1 MTFHKIELLADQ
13 FCKLA
18 EGDDAPDTERNP
30 SVPVPEETPLEIG
43 FKPTP
48 DVFQFLRLLQVLA
61 TVKNKLATY
70 KDLDP
75 YIKFY
80 IGLIIQS
87 KAGVFRNAIKD
98 SISRNVFNFDDYEA
112 VRTMFK
118 DYVVENNM
126 VPYMERL
133 DSTLREAADKL
144 TKADLEFF
152 KTSLNFIAR
161 ELRSLQSGNI

>member
-1 MTFHKIELLADQ
+1 MNFHKVELLAEK

-18 EGDDAPDTERNP
+18 EDEPDTERNP
-30 SVPVPEETPLEIG
+30 NTPAPESSLEIG

-48 DVFQFLRLLQVLA
+48 DVFQFLRLLQIIA

-80 IGLIIQS
+80 IGLLIQS
-87 KAGVFRNAIKD
+87 KAGIFRNAIKD

-118 DYVVENNM
+118 DYVTESNM
-126 VPYMERL
+126 GPYLERL
-133 DSTLREAADKL
+133 DQTIRAAVDKVS
-144 TKADLEFF
+144 KEDLEFF
-152 KTSLNFIAR
+152 KNSLNFIVR
-161 ELRSLQSGNI
+161 ELKALQSGNI